1 MAQQIKIAN
10 YDSTASSSVL
20 ASSSTIGYNID
31 IDDYSISFSTDNGVV
46 SIKVNELAEAVD
58 KLTKTPEVAP
68 ETTTK
73 LDIRSKDI
81 FVKHYKDGFLKSNR
95 RIMPDIKNVRVHGK
109 TVMVYFADNTKTVA
123 VLHDEDEF
131 NLEQGI
137 SICITKK
144 LLGQDG
150 GSIYNKLIRRA
161 LKVMDQNE
169 KAERDAAEKK
179 EAAKNKKLAAADKR
193 DKKKAKKREEQIEI
207 QKEAFVRALE
217 TVTGNKKLFGKKFF
231 KNLLTND

>member
-1 MAQQIKIAN
+1 MV
-10 YDSTASSSVL
+10 YDLSVDCACASAIDSIVGHSGNLMFNAVTGTTTSS
-20 ASSSTIGYNID
+20 
-31 IDDYSISFSTDNGVV
+31 
-46 SIKVNELAEAVD
+46 KVDELAEAVE

-73 LDIRSKDI
+73 LDIRGNNI
-81 FVKHYKDGFLKSNR
+81 FVKHYKDGFFESDR
-95 RIMPDIKNVRVHGK
+95 RIMPDIKNIRVHGK

-123 VLHDEDEF
+123 VLNSGDEF
-131 NLEQGI
+131 SLEQGI

-144 LLGQDG
+144 LLGKDG

-169 KAERDAAEKK
+169 KAEREAEEKK
-179 EAAKNKKLAAADKR
+179 EATKNRKKAAADKR

-207 QKEAFVRALE
+207 QKEAFVRAFE
-217 TVTGNKKLFGKKFF
+217 TVAGNKRFF
-231 KNLLTND
+231 SKIFLKNLLTND

>member
-1 MAQQIKIAN
+1 MAQQIK
-10 YDSTASSSVL
+10 TADYGLTVNGSVL
-20 ASSSTIGYNID
+20 SSYGTIGYNLSD
-31 IDDYSISFSTDNGVV
+31 CSISFGTADDTV

-73 LDIRSKDI
+73 LDIKGNDI
-81 FVKHYKDGFLKSNR
+81 FVKHYKDGFFKSDR

-109 TVMVYFADNTKTVA
+109 TVMVDFADNTYTVA
-123 VLHDEDEF
+123 VLHDEDAF

-150 GSIYNKLIRRA
+150 GSVYNKLIRRA
-161 LKVMDQNE
+161 LKVMDQNA
-169 KAERDAAEKK
+169 KAEREAAAKK
-179 EAAKNKKLAAADKR
+179 EYIKSKKQAAVNKRNKQ
-193 DKKKAKKREEQIEI
+193 KAKKREEQIEI
-207 QKEAFVRALE
+207 QKEAFVRALDA
-217 TVTGNKKLFGKKFF
+217 VVGNKKLFSKNFL

>member
-1 MAQQIKIAN
+1 MAQQIKISNYELAAN
-10 YDSTASSSVL
+10 DPIL
-20 ASSSTIGYNID
+20 ASSGTIEYD
-31 IDDYSISFSTDNGVV
+31 ISDCSISFGTGNDTV
-46 SIKVNELAEAVD
+46 SIKVDKLAEAVD

-73 LDIRSKDI
+73 LDIRGNNI
-81 FVKHYKDGFLKSNR
+81 FVKHYKDGFFESDR
-95 RIMPDIKNVRVHGK
+95 RVMPDIKNVRVHGK
-109 TVMVYFADNTKTVA
+109 TVMVYFADNTHTVA
-123 VLHDEDEF
+123 VLNSEDEF

-144 LLGQDG
+144 LLGKDG
-150 GSIYNKLIRRA
+150 GSIYNKLIRRV

-169 KAERDAAEKK
+169 KAEREAEEKK
-179 EAAKNKKLAAADKR
+179 EAAKNRKQAAADKR

>member
-10 YDSTASSSVL
+10 YDLTANDSVL
-20 ASSSTIGYNID
+20 ASSGTIGCVTG
-31 IDDYSISFSTDNGVV
+31 DYKISFNDHV
-46 SIKVNELAEAVD
+46 SSKVDELAEAVD

-73 LDIRSKDI
+73 LDVRGKDI
-81 FVKHYKDGFLKSNR
+81 FVKHYKDGFLKSAR

-109 TVMVYFADNTKTVA
+109 TVMVHFADNTKTVA

-137 SICITKK
+137 SVCITKK

-161 LKVMDQNE
+161 LKIMDRNE
-169 KAERDAAEKK
+169 KAEREAAEKK
-179 EAAKNKKLAAADKR
+179 EAAKNKKQAAADKR

-207 QKEAFVRALE
+207 QKEAFVRALK
-217 TVTGNKKLFGKKFF
+217 TVTRNEKLFSKNFF